1 MFSNNDLDADSSRP
15 EGVPSRGWAI
25 AVGACMLPIYLGF
38 SAFGLVG
45 KGTAAAC
52 AVATL
57 IIVVRMHME
66 QLRKPWFW
74 AVIIAM
80 AVVDVLLIVYVPF
93 PNKNYTFPIVA
104 PFGYL
109 EYVLISTCVRIIDK
123 KSPAPGDGS
132 QSDSKP

>member
-1 MFSNNDLDADSSRP
+1 
-15 EGVPSRGWAI
+15 
-25 AVGACMLPIYLGF
+25 MLPIYLGF

-57 IIVVRMHME
+57 IIAVRMNIDHV
-66 QLRKPWFW
+66 RKAWFW
-74 AVIIAM
+74 AVIMAV
-80 AVVDVLLIVYVPF
+80 AVVDVLLIVYVPL

-109 EYVLISTCVRIIDK
+109 EYVLISVCIRLAEK
-123 KSPAPGDGS
+123 KARVSA
-132 QSDSKP
+132 

>member
-1 MFSNNDLDADSSRP
+1 
-15 EGVPSRGWAI
+15 
-25 AVGACMLPIYLGF
+25 MLPIYLGF

-57 IIVVRMHME
+57 IIAVRMHIDHV
-66 QLRKPWFW
+66 RKAWFW
-74 AVIIAM
+74 AVIMAV

-109 EYVLISTCVRIIDK
+109 EYVLISACIRLAENKAGV
-123 KSPAPGDGS
+123 SA
-132 QSDSKP
+132 

>member
-1 MFSNNDLDADSSRP
+1 MFSNSDLDANSSRP

-25 AVGACMLPIYLGF
+25 AIGACMLPIYLGF
-38 SAFGLVG
+38 SAFGLAG

-57 IIVVRMHME
+57 IIAVRMHME
-66 QLRKPWFW
+66 HARKVWFW
-74 AVIIAM
+74 VLVVAIAS
-80 AVVDVLLIVYVPF
+80 VDVLLIVYVPF

-109 EYVLISTCVRIIDK
+109 EYVLISACIGIFDK
-123 KSPAPGDGS
+123 RSTTPDGGQQSNSKS
-132 QSDSKP
+132 

>member
-1 MFSNNDLDADSSRP
+1 MFLNSDLDADSSRP

-25 AVGACMLPIYLGF
+25 GVGVCMLPIYLGF
-38 SAFGLVG
+38 AAFGLVG

-57 IIVVRMHME
+57 IIAIRIHME
-66 QLRKPWFW
+66 HLRKPWFW
-74 AVIIAM
+74 VVIM
-80 AVVDVLLIVYVPF
+80 AVAIGDVLLIAYVPF

-109 EYVLISTCVRIIDK
+109 EYVLIGTCIRIVGNRST
-123 KSPAPGDGS
+123 APNGG
-132 QSDSKP
+132 